1 MMYIIEYS
9 LLAFSIVFSIGMAVT
24 IVIWVSIGLSNLV
37 DNMEKRARDRRNREY
52 KQILRG
58 VKGKVR

>member
-1 MMYIIEYS
+1 MYIIEYS